1 MEKTPLS
8 STASILSEE
17 QLPSEEPILPEEQL
31 PSTAPILL
39 EEQLPSTA
47 PILQEAPLPSSI
59 MSSVRDSIA
68 KPDQLLWSLMYSKI
82 QERNPLFEK
91 IRNYAFPSIT
101 IDKTNLK
108 SFLYDVFPSVFT
120 SITLRTFCINIVNNY
135 RQMDIYNMAGTY
147 LQVLDIIHPG
157 SNLAASYLERYK
169 CVKYPPGYLFE
180 EHSHSNVLI
189 DDEIK
194 FRTIIDTIAG
204 ENWDR
209 IGSLYYEEKYI
220 ESKLANI
227 NYYLGLSKKELCNR
241 RDINNYEVSMLPFD
255 KNRNESLLNDTKV
268 ELNQLIMEKV
278 RL

>member
-1 MEKTPLS
+1 MGKTPLS
-8 STASILSEE
+8 STA
-17 QLPSEEPILPEEQL
+17 PILPEAPQ
-31 PSTAPILL
+31 SSAPILPEAL
-39 EEQLPSTA
+39 LPSITVS
-47 PILQEAPLPSSI
+47 P
-59 MSSVRDSIA
+59 VHDSIA

-101 IDKTNLK
+101 IDKTNLQP
-108 SFLYDVFPSVFT
+108 FLHDVFPSVFT

-135 RQMDIYNMAGTY
+135 RHMDIYNMAGTY

-157 SNLAASYLERYK
+157 SDLAVSYLEKYK

-204 ENWDR
+204 ENWNR
-209 IGSLYYEEKYI
+209 IGSLYYERKYI

-227 NYYLGLSKKELCNR
+227 NYYLGLSKNELCNR
-241 RDINNYEVSMLPFD
+241 HDINNYEVSMLPFD
-255 KNRNESLLNDTKV
+255 KNRYESLLNDTKV
-268 ELNQLIMEKV
+268 ELNQLIMEKI